1 MVMAHEPFG
10 ILLRQVR
17 NLVTP
22 PAERRA
28 PDREVLQRFAVRGE
42 EAAFAELLRRHGAM
56 VLRVCRRLLRHPQ
69 DAEDVFQATFLT
81 LARKAR
87 SIHHQESVG
96 AWLHGVAARLALQV
110 RTAAAWRGH
119 EGRAPEREG
128 ADPLAEIT
136 LREALVVL
144 DEELARLPEHYRAP
158 LVACYLEGQT
168 RAEAARQLG
177 WPLGT
182 LKRRL
187 GQARDCLSRRLAR
200 RGVTLSAA
208 LLTLLSA
215 QGAMPAAVPPALAS
229 ATLRAAVLVA
239 QGKAT
244 AGAVSAPVAALLG
257 QATRAALAGKLKAV
271 AALLLLSSLAAGVGV
286 LAQPTRTPPRGPAG
300 PEGSVPAAGKK
311 VRTDR
316 QGDPLPPGA
325 LARLGTTRLRH
336 GGAVRSVAFSPDRR
350 TLASVGEDGVI
361 RLWEVP
367 TGKELRHF
375 DGGFPLAFSP
385 DGKTLAAATQAKFL
399 ALWDSATGQKLRQF
413 QGPAQHF
420 ACLAFSPDG
429 RTLAAGTGSRRVV
442 LWEAA
447 TGRELRRLTGDVDT
461 VQALAFAP
469 DGRTLASAGGPKDG
483 TARLWDPATGRE
495 LRRFQGHQGA
505 VTSLAFAPGGQALA
519 TGGADRT
526 LRLWDVASG
535 KELRRF
541 VGHQVEVTA
550 VAFSPDGQTLA
561 SAAAD
566 PMYYQYDTV
575 RLWQAATGKE
585 LARLGPK
592 TLARTVAFSPDGKT
606 LAAGGQDNTVR
617 FWDVNTGKELRR
629 PAGHQ
634 GAVASVAFSPDGKR
648 LATGGG
654 DNTFRLWDPATGREL
669 RLFAR
674 QEHWVDHVAFAPDG
688 RTLVTVVERADD
700 PIRLRDGS
708 TGRELRRFGG
718 KLTHVRSVALSP
730 DGKTLAAGGEG
741 HMLHLWDMATGKAVR
756 SFALE
761 GGEDGVTLVT
771 APTFAP
777 DGRAVAAVAWKNVF
791 LGVGEPKVRLWDMAT
806 GEEVGPLAGQPEWLT
821 TPVFSPD
828 GKTLAALAGD
838 VKRTPRLW
846 EVATGKE
853 RPLPLKDPGD
863 VCALA
868 FTPDGKFLATADGAQ
883 TICVWDVP
891 TGAEVRRFRGHRGRV
906 CALAFSPDGK
916 ALASGSGDTT
926 ALIWDV
932 SDLPRRGGRAVHLS
946 DRRLQALWDDL
957 GGSDVMRAGRA
968 VWALAAG
975 AGRTTDFLGDHLRP
989 VAAADPR
996 RVAGLVAELDSE
1008 RFAVRQQAA
1017 RELEALGESAA
1028 PALHKA
1034 LAGPLPLETRRRIEQ
1049 VLARQPGARLQALR
1063 AVEVLEHIGTPA
1075 ARELLQAL
1083 AQGIPEARQTREAK
1097 ASLRRLAGPFSPP

>member
-1 MVMAHEPFG
+1 MAHEPFG
-10 ILLRQVR
+10 ILLWQVR

-22 PAERRA
+22 PAARLA
-28 PDREVLQRFAVRGE
+28 ADHEVLRRFAVLGE

-87 SIHHQESVG
+87 SIRKQESVG

-110 RTAAAWRGH
+110 RAAAARRVY

-136 LREALVVL
+136 LREALAVL
-144 DEELARLPEHYRAP
+144 DEELARLPEYYRAP

-177 WPLGT
+177 WSLGT

-200 RGVTLSAA
+200 RGMTLSAA

-215 QGAMPAAVPPALAS
+215 QGAAPAAVPPALAS

-239 QGKAT
+239 QGKAV
-244 AGAVSAPVAALLG
+244 AGAVSAPADALLG
-257 QATRAALAGKLKAV
+257 GATRAALTGKVRAV
-271 AALLLLSSLAAGVGV
+271 AALLFLSLLVAGAGV
-286 LAQPTRTPPRGPAG
+286 LARPARGPQRPPAG
-300 PEGSVPAAGKK
+300 PEEPPPAAGKPMR
-311 VRTDR
+311 VDR

-336 GGAVRSVAFSPDRR
+336 GGAVRAVVFSPDGK
-350 TLASVGEDGVI
+350 TLASAGEDGVI
-361 RLWEVP
+361 RVWEAP

-375 DGGFPLAFSP
+375 DVGFQGHLAFSP
-385 DGKTLAAATQAKFL
+385 DGKTLAAAARDNFV
-399 ALWDSATGQKLRQF
+399 ALWDLGTGKKLRQF
-413 QGPAQHF
+413 RGPDQYF
-420 ACLAFSPDG
+420 GCLAFSPDG
-429 RTLAAGTGSRRVV
+429 QTLAAATGSHRVV
-442 LWEAA
+442 LWEVA
-447 TGRELRRLTGDVDT
+447 GGQVLRRLTGHADAVL
-461 VQALAFAP
+461 ALAFAP
-469 DGRTLASAGGPKDG
+469 DGKALASAGSQKDG

-495 LRRFQGHQGA
+495 LQRLRGHQRA
-505 VTSLAFAPGGQALA
+505 VTSLAFAPGGKALA
-519 TGGADRT
+519 TGGEDRT

-541 VGHQVEVTA
+541 EGHQTGVTA

-561 SAAAD
+561 SGAAD
-566 PMYYQYDTV
+566 PMYYQYDTI

-592 TLARTVAFSPDGKT
+592 TLAGAIAFSPDGQT
-606 LAAGGQDNTVR
+606 LAAGGRDNTVR
-617 FWDVNTGKELRR
+617 FWDVNTRKERR
-629 PAGHQ
+629 PAPGHQ

-669 RLFAR
+669 RRFTR

-688 RTLVTVVERADD
+688 RTLATVIEGNND
-700 PIRLRDGS
+700 PIRLWDGS

-718 KLTHVRSVALSP
+718 GLRGVRSVAFSP
-730 DGKTLAAGGEG
+730 DGQTLAAGGDG
-741 HMLHLWDMATGKAVR
+741 HTLSFWDVAAGKAVR

-777 DGRAVAAVAWKNVF
+777 DGRVVAAVAWKNVF
-791 LGVGEPKVRLWDMAT
+791 LGVGEPKVRLWETAT
-806 GEEVGPLAGQPEWLT
+806 GREVGPLAGQPEWLT

-828 GKTLAALAGD
+828 GKTLAALAGTD
-838 VKRTPRLW
+838 HPAPRLW

-853 RPLPLKDPGD
+853 RRLALEDPGD

-868 FTPDGKFLATADGAQ
+868 FAPGGKLLATADGTR
-883 TICVWDVP
+883 TIRVWDVA
-891 TGAEVRRFRGHRGRV
+891 TGAEVRRFRGHRGPV
-906 CALAFSPDGK
+906 HALTFSPDGK
-916 ALASGSGDTT
+916 ALASGGTDTT
-926 ALIWDV
+926 ALVWDV
-932 SDLPRRGGRAVHLS
+932 GDLPRHGRRAVHLS
-946 DRRLQALWDDL
+946 DRQLQELWDDL
-957 GGSDVMRAGRA
+957 GGPDAARAGRA

-975 AGRTTDFLGDHLRP
+975 AGRATDFLGKHLRP

-996 RVAGLVAELDSE
+996 RVARLAADLDSE
-1008 RFAVRQQAA
+1008 RFGVRQKAT

-1034 LAGPLPLETRRRIEQ
+1034 LAGPLPLEARRRVEQ
-1049 VLARQPGARLQALR
+1049 VLSRQRGAPPQALR
-1063 AVEVLEHIGTPA
+1063 AVEVLEHIGTPE
-1075 ARELLQAL
+1075 ARQLLQAL
-1083 AQGIPEARQTREAK
+1083 ARGVPEARLTREAK
-1097 ASLRRLAGPFSPP
+1097 ASLQRLARR